1 MPNFSNTSLRTRL
14 ILAFFALVM
23 MMSISTYL
31 SISFSSNASREM
43 RLMVEDQT
51 RRALLAQRAAKRLQ
65 FATLQLLTLL
75 QTEAREERKPL
86 YNAMD
91 NALKGA
97 DAAVRTLG
105 KELATPEIS
114 RFLELREL
122 YGERF
127 QATVEEIE
135 FNGLIAAREHFTRN
149 TQPVLN
155 ELLAEAES
163 VSLAQ
168 QDAMAAS
175 ETKYQEQSQMLSSTM
190 LLIEAIV
197 VFLGLLFSYLFA
209 RGLAA
214 LMHDPVRIA
223 DQIASGDY
231 TTTIPPARAPEL
243 KRLFNALE
251 HMRSGILGREQ
262 HIKRLA
268 FEDRLTGLGSRLHF
282 MQQLEQAVAQP
293 GSCLV
298 LFDINRFTQ
307 INKALGHALGDSV
320 LLEVAQ
326 RLESLTSANISLS
339 RIEANRFGLLLQ
351 PQQAKTAVNLVKQIL
366 TAFEQ
371 PIAVSQ
377 QKLYIDLRAAIV
389 QMGDEQE
396 SPESLLRAAEL
407 ALHRAKHQHTNLLE
421 ANEVIPPDEAHSLTL
436 LGDLKTALNEGQF
449 KLFYQPKW
457 CSQKQRITG
466 VEALIRWI
474 HPERGF
480 IPPDQFIPFCEQTG
494 FIRQITPWVIGEAV
508 ATASRWQQQGI
519 DLVVAVNLSTLD
531 LDNPALEAHLQEALT
546 QSNLAPEKLCLEVTE
561 SALMSDPDSGLACL
575 ERLRALGLKLA
586 IDDYGTG
593 SASLAYVRD
602 LPVQEL
608 KIDRSFIT
616 NVHVEPRNAAIV
628 RSTLKLCQEL
638 GISQVAEGVETKEE
652 LDWLREQK
660 CSLIQGYLIS
670 KPLEEMA
677 LVEILQR
684 QRVS

>member
-23 MMSISTYL
+23 MMSLSTYL
-31 SISFSSNASREM
+31 AINFSNNASREM
-43 RLMVEDQT
+43 RMMVEDQT

-65 FATLQLLTLL
+65 FATVQLLTLL
-75 QTEAREERKPL
+75 HTQEREERKSL

-91 NALKGA
+91 DALRGA
-97 DAAVRTLG
+97 DAAVRTLS
-105 KELATPEIS
+105 KELSTTEIS
-114 RFLELREL
+114 RFIELRQV

-135 FNGLIAAREHFTRN
+135 FNGLIAARDHFTQN

-155 ELLAEAES
+155 ELLAEAETVS
-163 VSLAQ
+163 VAQ
-168 QDAMAAS
+168 QDAMASS
-175 ETKYQEQSQMLSSTM
+175 EAKYQEQTRTLSSMM
-190 LLIEAIV
+190 LTIEAVV

-214 LMHDPVRIA
+214 LMHDPVRVA

-243 KRLFNALE
+243 KSLFNALE

-262 HIKRLA
+262 RIKRLA

-282 MQQLEQAVAQP
+282 MQQLEQAVAEP
-293 GSCLV
+293 GSAVV

-307 INKALGHALGDSV
+307 INKALGHALGDMV
-320 LLEVAQ
+320 LVEAAE
-326 RLESLTSANISLS
+326 RLKLLAATDTCLS
-339 RIEANRFGLLLQ
+339 RLEANRFGILFS
-351 PQQAKTAVNLVKQIL
+351 PDMATEAVSSVRQIL
-366 TAFEQ
+366 SAFER
-371 PIAVSQ
+371 PITVSKQ
-377 QKLYIDLRAAIV
+377 RLYIDLRAAVVHIGV
-389 QMGDEQE
+389 DRE
-396 SPESLLRAAEL
+396 SPETILRSAEL

-421 ANEVIPPDEAHSLTL
+421 ASEVSPPDEEHSLTL
-436 LGDLKTALNEGQF
+436 LGDLKTALAEGQF

-457 CSQKQRITG
+457 CSQKRRITG

-494 FIRQITPWVIGEAV
+494 FIRHITPWVIGEAV
-508 ATASRWQQQGI
+508 AAASRWQEQGI

-531 LDNPALEAHLQEALT
+531 LDNPALESHLQQVLA
-546 QSNLAPEKLCLEVTE
+546 QSQLSAANLCLEVTE
-561 SALMSDPDSGLACL
+561 SALMSDPESGLECL
-575 ERLRALGLKLA
+575 HRLRALGLKLA

-616 NVHVEPRNAAIV
+616 NLHMEPRNAAIV

-652 LDWLREQK
+652 LDWLTEQK

-670 KPLEEMA
+670 KPLEEHA
-677 LVEILQR
+677 LLEALGCR
-684 QRVS
+684 P